1 MRKKVKITVIK
12 TEYHQDLADRY
23 AIPNLGMCPFHK
35 EGQVLYSDGIHAPTG
50 ICGVVW
56 QIMAPLVRQL
66 SEGQLVQPSGTWLN
80 DDSICV
86 LACLDGIRPVTF
98 LLEAEE

>member
-1 MRKKVKITVIK
+1 MWREHLLLGPHTGKI
-12 TEYHQDLADRY
+12 EQQFLH
-23 AIPNLGMCPFHK
+23 F
-35 EGQVLYSDGIHAPTG
+35 QVQ